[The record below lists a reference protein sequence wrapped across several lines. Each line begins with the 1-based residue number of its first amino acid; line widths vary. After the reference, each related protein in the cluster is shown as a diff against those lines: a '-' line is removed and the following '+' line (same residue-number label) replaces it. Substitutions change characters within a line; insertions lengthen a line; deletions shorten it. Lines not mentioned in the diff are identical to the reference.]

1 MTDPTDPSVR
11 DALTD
16 EQIEDIWNATRKSI
30 DSVPAAEWEGYRYR
44 FANTFARAIEAALSK
59 QEAATPAIN
68 ESAEF
73 EKAFLAPQP
82 NWTFEDDGC
91 GGYHHGSTDWAWQ
104 GWQARAALKAAQPV
118 PRLVMADGSP
128 LLDYLNVPPDSP
140 QTDEWTAGYH
150 EARRRLYKIL
160 APQLAPAPQEPAE
173 PVARV
178 LRDGATVRLEWASVE
193 AAHNAK
199 PGPLYTQSVADAQDA
214 GRYRWI
220 RSRVTGGPQDGYYS
234 LGEVFAYI
242 PVQNDLNREA
252 QSVDEAI
259 DAAMALDVTNRDP
272 KGD

>member
-1 MTDPTDPSVR
+1 MS
-11 DALTD
+11 
-16 EQIEDIWNATRKSI
+16 
-30 DSVPAAEWEGYRYR
+30 
-44 FANTFARAIEAALSK
+44 RADFEAAFRPL
-59 QEAATPAIN
+59 
-68 ESAEF
+68 
-73 EKAFLAPQP
+73 QP

-173 PVARV
+173 PVAV
-178 LRDGATVRLEWASVE
+178 GLPEVPAPDLGSIRL
-193 AAHNAK
+193 HNGKEQQLGHSDDAMK
-199 PGPLYTQSVADAQDA
+199 AFGFQCYARGVMSGKAQSVADAQDA
-214 GRYRWI
+214 MRYRWLRDHGQPFI
-220 RSRVTGGPQDGYYS
+220 ELGGVKHEA
-234 LGEVFAYI
+234 GEYGTR
-242 PVQNDLNREA
+242 LA
-252 QSVDEAI
+252 QVPWALDAAI
-259 DAAMALDVTNRDP
+259 DAAMALDVTKRDP